1 MEAKAGGGRRERKKR
16 EVRNRIAEAAW
27 RLFHEQGI
35 DATTVDQIAEAADV
49 SQKTVFNH
57 FPTKQALVHELAA
70 RLLDLHRSALEE
82 ERQRTAPV
90 HDQLG
95 AFFARAAETLER
107 GDPLLRELVLDVMR
121 DRAPAGPGARSIAEM
136 QAAFAGMLARGQER
150 GEVRRDVDAQLLA
163 ETVAALLTGIIINW
177 VNQSRYP
184 VGRRLETLRELLG
197 DLLRGPGSSGPAG
210 SASA

>member
-1 MEAKAGGGRRERKKR
+1 MSGGRRERKKR

-35 DATTVDQIAEAADV
+35 DGTTVDQIAEAADV

-82 ERQRTAPV
+82 ERRRTAPV
-90 HDQLG
+90 HEQLG
-95 AFFARAAETLER
+95 AFFARAARTLEE

-136 QAAFAGMLARGQER
+136 QATFTAMLARGQER
-150 GEVRRDVDAQLLA
+150 GEVRRDVDPQLLA
-163 ETVAALLTGIIINW
+163 ETVAALVTGIIINW

-184 VGRRLETLRELLG
+184 VGERLATLRGLLG
-197 DLLRGPGSSGPAG
+197 ELLRGPVAGG
-210 SASA
+210 SATASPSG